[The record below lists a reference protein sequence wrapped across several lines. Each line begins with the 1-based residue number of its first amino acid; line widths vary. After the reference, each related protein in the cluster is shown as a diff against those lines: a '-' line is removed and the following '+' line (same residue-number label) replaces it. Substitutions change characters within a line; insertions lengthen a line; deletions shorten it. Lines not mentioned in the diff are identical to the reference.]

1 MSTSAGKWLPLPP
14 RFWDQGELIVAPGTN
29 GFIYLVY
36 TDLNFAEVAR
46 IQPGRPQIKCDA
58 HGEGYQ
64 TYVCEHLVEVPEQTW
79 FSDDASESNQWPDAW
94 CAECNAF
101 FLEQGEWNDKN
112 EPNLKIKLL
121 CNQCYEM
128 LRSQARTAGQ

>member
-1 MSTSAGKWLPLPP
+1 MTA
-14 RFWDQGELIVAPGTN
+14 VAARILGSKGAYRCPGDN

-36 TDLNFAEVAR
+36 VDLSFAETAR
-46 IQPGRPQIKCDA
+46 GAEQRQQVNCET
-58 HGEGYQ
+58 HGVGYQ
-64 TYVCEHLVEVPEQTW
+64 TYVCEHLIAAPAQTW

-94 CAECNAF
+94 CAACDVF

-112 EPNLKIKLL
+112 ESNLKIKLL

-128 LRSQARTAGQ
+128 LRLKARTAGR